1 MSRYV
6 RWEGA
11 GPLACV
17 WLDVERA
24 VKIKDEAGNIIEP
37 DDELEETGSCGA
49 DLCANMIIHYMHGGP
64 EAGLV
69 RTVRKAAGTWPPPE
83 ERPTKE
89 DPVMG
94 AIASSLHTMRPT
106 RRALGAVRRGARCG
120 ISIGGRTHDMTLNQ
134 TQKTAAT
141 QIRNLRPALE

>member
-11 GPLACV
+11 GPLAWV

-49 DLCANMIIHYMHGGP
+49 DLCEPLRQHDHSLYLMRILHFKLTRRVPLPHLDKRDKATCNVQFMIIF
-64 EAGLV
+64 L
-69 RTVRKAAGTWPPPE
+69 
-83 ERPTKE
+83 
-89 DPVMG
+89 
-94 AIASSLHTMRPT
+94 
-106 RRALGAVRRGARCG
+106 
-120 ISIGGRTHDMTLNQ
+120 
-134 TQKTAAT
+134 
-141 QIRNLRPALE
+141 

>member
-11 GPLACV
+11 GPLAGV

-49 DLCANMIIHYMHGGP
+49 DLCANMITRYMHGGP
-64 EAGLV
+64 RLGLCERSGRRLV
-69 RTVRKAAGTWPPPE
+69 HGHCQKNSQRRK
-83 ERPTKE
+83 
-89 DPVMG
+89 
-94 AIASSLHTMRPT
+94 I
-106 RRALGAVRRGARCG
+106 
-120 ISIGGRTHDMTLNQ
+120 Q
-134 TQKTAAT
+134 
-141 QIRNLRPALE
+141 